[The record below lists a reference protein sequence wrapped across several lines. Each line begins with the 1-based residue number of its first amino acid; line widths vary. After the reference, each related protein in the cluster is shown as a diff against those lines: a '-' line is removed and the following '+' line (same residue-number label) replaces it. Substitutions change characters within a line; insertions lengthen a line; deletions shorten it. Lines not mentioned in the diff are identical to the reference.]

1 MSKQGKTFR
10 RWQDYVTFTKSEEF
24 KKSFSKNKNPNATRE
39 YGSRGTYVGRDY
51 AGRAGKFAEN
61 EKILIRYNKNNELDF
76 KFLEDLWNRLNENA
90 RLMTQ
95 YNREILEYG
104 LDVTLKALIKYTP
117 VDTGELLN
125 SMVVTITNRGTIL
138 IHSDS
143 DYVKAQNYGKN
154 GERNGKAPY
163 GWYPGYYFFEKSAHE
178 ATIKMK
184 EKAREL
190 GMKLKNE
197 VER

>member
-1 MSKQGKTFR
+1 MREQGKLFR
-10 RWQDYVTFTKSEEF
+10 RKKDYKEFTKTKQF
-24 KKSFSKNKNPNATRE
+24 NHSFSKNKNPNAQRQ
-39 YGSRGTYVGRDY
+39 YGSRGTYAGRDY
-51 AGRAGKFAEN
+51 TGKAGEFSEN
-61 EKILIRYNKNNELDF
+61 EKILIRYNKNSTIDF
-76 KFLEDLWNRLNENA
+76 RFLSDLWKRLDKNA

-104 LDVTLKALIKYTP
+104 LDIAEKALIKYTP
-117 VDTGELLN
+117 FDTRELIN
-125 SMVVTITNRGTIL
+125 SFTVTLTNRGTIN

-143 DYVKAQNYGKN
+143 DYAYAQNYGKY
-154 GERNGKAPY
+154 GERNGKSGYA
-163 GWYPGYYFFEKSAHE
+163 WYPGYYFFEKSANE